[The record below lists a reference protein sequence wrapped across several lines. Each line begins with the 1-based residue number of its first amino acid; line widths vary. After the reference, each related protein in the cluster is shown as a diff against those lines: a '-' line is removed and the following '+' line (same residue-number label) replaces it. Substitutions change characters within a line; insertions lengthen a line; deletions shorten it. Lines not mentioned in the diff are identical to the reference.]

1 VQAKG
6 GEILPN
12 RIIKESI
19 CTSDTIDGL
28 SDAEEAMFYRL
39 LVNCDDYG
47 RMDGRPQIL
56 LAKLYPLRLGKIKD
70 TVLSQRLQALER
82 VGLIDT
88 YTVKGRPLIQI
99 KTWQEHQRV
108 RNQKSKYPGIEEADS
123 ICHQLTAGRGQ
134 LTSIDGPIQSNP
146 IQSESNPIQS
156 ADSPSADS
164 EIGTKAQHLRKVE
177 SFFEA
182 WWKTYPRK
190 EDKKKAREAF
200 TRQFPY
206 GLSKDD
212 LNTRI
217 ENLEAH
223 TNRYNKEAMG
233 REARY
238 VKLPAT
244 FLNAI
249 DLQSPPE

>member
-1 VQAKG
+1 
-6 GEILPN
+6 
-12 RIIKESI
+12 
-19 CTSDTIDGL
+19 
-28 SDAEEAMFYRL
+28 MFYRL

-56 LAKLYPLRLGKIKD
+56 LAKLYPLRVGKIKD
-70 TVLSQRLQALER
+70 TVLAQRLQALER
-82 VGLIDT
+82 VGLIET

-99 KTWQEHQRV
+99 KTWADHQQV
-108 RNQKSKYPGIEEADS
+108 RNKKSRYPGIENAD
-123 ICHQLTAGRGQ
+123 INCYQLQSNDINRNQ
-134 LTSIDGPIQSNP
+134 LIAIDGPIQSNP

-156 ADSPSADS
+156 ADSPSADC

-182 WWKTYPRK
+182 WWKTYPRR

-200 TRQFPY
+200 ARQFPF
-206 GLSKDD
+206 GLSKGD
-212 LNTRI
+212 LNARI

-223 TNRYNKEAMG
+223 TSRYNKEAMG
-233 REARY
+233 REPRY